1 MFTSPHALVSFGT
14 FLKRVSSFASTYV
27 SASATRSTV
36 SSRTLSKGGS
46 SRYLLPRVFSD
57 VNFRSQSCILFRK
70 IKVNPYYSCLRH
82 PMKVTKGE
90 RVFLDIQCLIQIRAC
105 DLKIGK
111 TPDSIESRFF
121 GSYRDCQKVWF
132 FPERVSTEVRTFRSR
147 SQSIVKLRDSYY
159 STVQCLD
166 YRQYMFTTNVLEM
179 SCEILELIDHN

>member
-27 SASATRSTV
+27 SASATRNTV

-46 SRYLLPRVFSD
+46 SRYLMPRVFSD

-70 IKVNPYYSCLRH
+70 IKVNPYYTCLRH

-132 FPERVSTEVRTFRSR
+132 FLKEYLPKYEPSEVAARASSNSATLITALFSAWITVNICSPPMCSKCLARSW
-147 SQSIVKLRDSYY
+147 S
-159 STVQCLD
+159 
-166 YRQYMFTTNVLEM
+166 
-179 SCEILELIDHN
+179 